1 MAERGPGRAATTRV
15 RVAGALLAL
24 LGVFGVL
31 AGFVLVAGH
40 LYLGA
45 VFEGV
50 IGALG
55 DGVVVAGIAV
65 AVVGAAQVAAAIA
78 LRRGHPGARRWAIAL
93 AIAGAVLAAA
103 RLGPQDPAGPL
114 VTIGLHLVVVMLL
127 AVGSAKARGDRGTDA
142 DA

>member
-1 MAERGPGRAATTRV
+1 MTGAAPATGAVRAA
-15 RVAGALLAL
+15 AALLAL

-40 LYLGA
+40 LFLGA

-65 AVVGAAQVAAAIA
+65 AVVGAAQVAAAIR
-78 LRRGHPGARRWAIAL
+78 LRRGHPGARWWAIAL

-127 AVGSAKARGDRGTDA
+127 ALGTARTRSGDGRSGS
-142 DA
+142 